1 MIAEG
6 LAALSLL
13 KAGVDFIKSNI
24 DTAKDIGEI
33 AGAIDSIFQGQ
44 EEFDKQRNKKAGISL
59 KDQFGIDSVAKE
71 MIDAKIAQEKMQEV
85 KTLVDM
91 RFGPGTW
98 QSIIDER
105 TKRITEQ
112 KEAAR
117 LARIKKRQEESEFW
131 EQVKLFLI
139 VGGCVVLGC
148 GAFFVALFTS

>member
-44 EEFDKQRNKKAGISL
+44 EEFHKQRNKKAGISL
-59 KDQFGIDSVAKE
+59 KDQFGIDSVAQE

-105 TKRITEQ
+105 AKRITEQ

-148 GAFFVALFTS
+148 GAFFVALFAS

>member
-33 AGAIDSIFQGQ
+33 AGAIDSVFQGQ
-44 EEFDKQRNKKAGISL
+44 EEVDKQRNKKAGISL
-59 KDQFGIDSVAKE
+59 KDQFGIDSVAQE

-98 QSIIDER
+98 QTIIDER
-105 TKRITEQ
+105 AKRIAEQ
-112 KEAAR
+112 KEAIR
-117 LARIKKRQEESEFW
+117 LARIKKRQEEAEFW

-139 VGGCVVLGC
+139 VGGCVVIGC
-148 GAFFVALFTS
+148 GAFFAALFAS